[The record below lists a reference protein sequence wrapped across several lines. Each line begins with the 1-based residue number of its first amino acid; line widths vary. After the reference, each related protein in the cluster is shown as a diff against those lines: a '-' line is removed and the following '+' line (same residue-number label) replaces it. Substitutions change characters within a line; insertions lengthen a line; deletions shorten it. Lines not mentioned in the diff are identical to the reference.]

1 MKSLGKRVFSA
12 ALACVLLVSATL
24 FASAANVSDM
34 TDIPSGSW
42 YESAVRYCLNN
53 NYMNGE
59 SETKFNPNGTVSRAQ
74 MVQVL
79 YNLEGQP
86 GYTSGHTP
94 FEDITP
100 GSWYYNAVRWSEEN
114 GIASGTSATTFKPNA
129 PVTREQV
136 ATFFANYAKFKNN
149 YSGAQS
155 DLSKYSDQNKI
166 SAWAKENISWA
177 VNYGLMSGTSNTTL
191 DPQGTCIRAQLA
203 QFIKNY
209 FKDDSGSEI
218 TPTPTPT
225 PEPEDPDTKPVNGLA
240 PEQKS
245 TGGLVSE
252 GKIEKTADDTIITF
266 PVYNYGAGM
275 QAYFDRDSV
284 DLLPVPADGVVNNEL
299 NSTYFY
305 PDWENTFNVPY
316 YTELGIIPSNGYV
329 KDGRIYNAQGF
340 DVTSVDGAATAD
352 EMTVLEHVNEYR
364 LEAGVSKVEWR
375 EELQIIADERAI
387 EIANQA
393 SVYDSFVKPN
403 TKNGQIP
410 SDLDYE
416 LGESN
421 FGHFVWIGG
430 NPVSVS
436 KLRTMNDDLGEGWYA
451 NLRKN
456 FWMASTGDVYHANDY
471 SGLLKHPGD
480 KKYDDYVDALLN
492 GTDIDYSDCDFENV
506 TWGTMNAAD
515 RAASNWYTSTE
526 GHKEAM
532 LNKYMKY
539 AAVGIAKFNGKQ
551 YAVLLLGNGK

>member
-1 MKSLGKRVFSA
+1 MKSLRKRVFSA
-12 ALACVLLVSATL
+12 ALACVLLVSATVSMN
-24 FASAANVSDM
+24 ASAASASTM

-94 FEDITP
+94 FEDITS

-114 GIASGTSATTFKPNA
+114 GIASGTSATTFEPNA

-155 DLSKYSDQNKI
+155 DLSKYSDRNKI

-177 VNYGLMSGTSNTTL
+177 VNYGLMSGTSETTL

-209 FKDDSGSEI
+209 FKDDSEI

-284 DLLPVPADGVVNNEL
+284 DLLPVPADGVVNEGENG
-299 NSTYFY
+299 YHAF
-305 PDWENTFNVPY
+305 PDEPNTVCAY
-316 YTELGIIPSNGYV
+316 YTDLGIIPAGGYV
-329 KDGRIYNAQGF
+329 ENGRIYTAQGF
-340 DVTSVDGAATAD
+340 DVTSVDGVATAA
-352 EMTVLEHVNEYR
+352 EMAVLEDVNEYR
-364 LEAGVSKVEWR
+364 RNAGIPELEWNEA
-375 EELQIIADERAI
+375 LQIYADERAI
-387 EIANQA
+387 ELGNQFDI
-393 SVYDSFVKPN
+393 YDSFVKPGLN
-403 TKNGQIP
+403 NGQIP
-410 SDLDYE
+410 SSLE
-416 LGESN
+416 NKLGETKW
-421 FGHFVWIGG
+421 GHNIWIGG
-430 NPVSVS
+430 NSVS
-436 KLRTMNDDLGEGWYA
+436 TNELEIVDFHTLNTKYWLGVTGWWFENNYTGLFKHNTDD
-451 NLRKN
+451 
-456 FWMASTGDVYHANDY
+456 HAIDY
-471 SGLLKHPGD
+471 DIGSGLI
-480 KKYDDYVDALLN
+480 N
-492 GTDIDYSDCDFENV
+492 ENA
-506 TWGTMNAAD
+506 TFGAPMNADTNAAD
-515 RAASNWYTSTE
+515 RWYTSLK
-526 GHKEAM
+526 GHKEIM
-532 LNKYMKY
+532 MDRSKTC
-539 AAVGIAKFNGKQ
+539 AAVGIARVDG
-551 YAVLLLGNGK
+551 VGSCVILLVS

>member
-12 ALACVLLVSATL
+12 ALACVLLVSATVSL
-24 FASAANVSDM
+24 NASAASASTM

-114 GIASGTSATTFKPNA
+114 GIASGTSATTFEPNA

-177 VNYGLMSGTSNTTL
+177 VNYGLMSGTSETTL

-284 DLLPVPADGVVNNEL
+284 DLLPVPADGVVNEGENG
-299 NSTYFY
+299 YHAF
-305 PDWENTFNVPY
+305 PDEPNTVCAY
-316 YTELGIIPSNGYV
+316 YTDLGIIPAGGYV
-329 KDGRIYNAQGF
+329 ENGRIYTAQGF
-340 DVTSVDGAATAD
+340 DVTSVDGVATAA
-352 EMTVLEHVNEYR
+352 EMAVLEDVNEYR
-364 LEAGVSKVEWR
+364 RNASIPELEWNEA
-375 EELQIIADERAI
+375 LQIYADERAI
-387 EIANQA
+387 ELANQFDI
-393 SVYDSFVKPN
+393 YDSFVKPGI
-403 TKNGQIP
+403 KNGEIP
-410 SDLDYE
+410 SSLE
-416 LGESN
+416 NRLGDTLW
-421 FGHFVWIGG
+421 GHDVWIGG
-430 NPVSVS
+430 NSVS
-436 KLRTMNDDLGEGWYA
+436 INDLTKYNATDFFNNHWLSSTKAQWFM
-451 NLRKN
+451 KN
-456 FWMASTGDVYHANDY
+456 YTGLFKHNTDDHA
-471 SGLLKHPGD
+471 
-480 KKYDDYVDALLN
+480 
-492 GTDIDYSDCDFENV
+492 IDYNIGSGFVNENA
-506 TWGTMNAAD
+506 TFGAPMNADTNAAD
-515 RAASNWYTSTE
+515 RWYTSLK
-526 GHKEAM
+526 GHKEIM
-532 LNKYMKY
+532 MDRSKTC
-539 AAVGIAKFNGKQ
+539 AAVGIARVDGVGSCV
-551 YAVLLLGNGK
+551 VLLVS

>member
-12 ALACVLLVSATL
+12 ALACVLLVSATVSL
-24 FASAANVSDM
+24 NASAASASNM

-74 MVQVL
+74 VVQVL
-79 YNLEGQP
+79 YNLEDQP

-114 GIASGTSATTFKPNA
+114 GIASGTGATTFNPNA
-129 PVTREQV
+129 AVTREQV

-155 DLSKYSDQNKI
+155 DLSKYSDRNKI

-177 VNYGLMSGTSNTTL
+177 VNYGLMSGTSETTL

-284 DLLPVPADGVVNNEL
+284 DLLPVPADGVVNEGENGH
-299 NSTYFY
+299 YAF
-305 PDWENTFNVPY
+305 PDEPNTVCAY
-316 YTELGIIPSNGYV
+316 YTDLGIIPAGGYV
-329 KDGRIYNAQGF
+329 ENGRIYTAQGF
-340 DVTSVDGAATAD
+340 DVTSVDGVATAA
-352 EMTVLEHVNEYR
+352 EMAVLEDVNEYR
-364 LEAGVSKVEWR
+364 RNAGIPELEWNEMM
-375 EELQIIADERAI
+375 QIYADERAI
-387 EIANQA
+387 ELANQFDI
-393 SVYDSFVKPN
+393 YDSFVKPGL
-403 TKNGQIP
+403 KNGQIP
-410 SDLDYE
+410 SSLE
-416 LGESN
+416 NRLGETKW
-421 FGHFVWIGG
+421 GHNIWIGG
-430 NPVSVS
+430 NSISTNELEAVDFHTLNTKYWLGVTGWWFENNYTGLF
-436 KLRTMNDDLGEGWYA
+436 KHNTDD
-451 NLRKN
+451 
-456 FWMASTGDVYHANDY
+456 HAIDY
-471 SGLLKHPGD
+471 NIGSGLI
-480 KKYDDYVDALLN
+480 N
-492 GTDIDYSDCDFENV
+492 ENA
-506 TWGTMNAAD
+506 TFGAPMNADTNAAD
-515 RAASNWYTSTE
+515 RWYTSLK
-526 GHKEAM
+526 GHKEIM
-532 LNKYMKY
+532 MDRSKTC
-539 AAVGIAKFNGKQ
+539 AAVGIARVDGVGSCV
-551 YAVLLLGNGK
+551 VLLVS

>member
-12 ALACVLLVSATL
+12 ALACVLLVSATVSL
-24 FASAANVSDM
+24 NASAASASTM

-94 FEDITP
+94 FVDITP

-114 GIASGTSATTFKPNA
+114 GIASGTSATTFEPNT

-177 VNYGLMSGTSNTTL
+177 VNYGLMSGTSETTL

-209 FKDDSGSEI
+209 FKDDSEI

-284 DLLPVPADGVVNNEL
+284 DLLPVPADGVVNEGENG
-299 NSTYFY
+299 YHAF
-305 PDWENTFNVPY
+305 PDEPNTVCAY
-316 YTELGIIPSNGYV
+316 YTDLGIIPAGGYV
-329 KDGRIYNAQGF
+329 ENGRIYTAQGF
-340 DVTSVDGAATAD
+340 DVTSVDGVATAA
-352 EMTVLEHVNEYR
+352 EMAVLEDVNEYR
-364 LEAGVSKVEWR
+364 RNAGLPELEWNEMM
-375 EELQIIADERAI
+375 QIYADERAI
-387 EIANQA
+387 ELINQFKI
-393 SVYDSFVKPN
+393 SNSFVEPN
-403 TKNGQIP
+403 LKNGQIP
-410 SDLDYE
+410 SDLE
-416 LGESN
+416 NRLGNSEWAHN
-421 FGHFVWIGG
+421 LWIKK
-430 NPVSVS
+430 NPVSANELKTVDFY
-436 KLRTMNDDLGEGWYA
+436 TLGTEYWAGLTGWWYEDNYA
-451 NLRKN
+451 GLCKHTTDGYPLNSYAGEDVTEIVTR
-456 FWMASTGDVYHANDY
+456 ST
-471 SGLLKHPGD
+471 SLS
-480 KKYDDYVDALLN
+480 VD
-492 GTDIDYSDCDFENV
+492 T
-506 TWGTMNAAD
+506 
-515 RAASNWYTSTE
+515 RAANNWYNSQ
-526 GHKEAM
+526 GHKEIM
-532 LNKYMKY
+532 MDPNKTY
-539 AAVGIAKFNGKQ
+539 AAIGIARAEGMGSSVIL
-551 YAVLLLGNGK
+551 VLS

>member
-24 FASAANVSDM
+24 SASAANVSDM

-94 FEDITP
+94 FVDITP
-100 GSWYYNAVRWSEEN
+100 GSWYYNAVRWGEEN

-177 VNYGLMSGTSNTTL
+177 VNYGLMSGTSETTL

-209 FKDDSGSEI
+209 FKDDSEI

-284 DLLPVPADGVVNNEL
+284 DLLPVPADGVVNEGENG
-299 NSTYFY
+299 YHAF
-305 PDWENTFNVPY
+305 PDEPNTVCAY
-316 YTELGIIPSNGYV
+316 YTDLGIIPAGGYV
-329 KDGRIYNAQGF
+329 ENGRIYTAQGF
-340 DVTSVDGAATAD
+340 DVTSVDGVATAA
-352 EMTVLEHVNEYR
+352 EMAVLEDVNEYR
-364 LEAGVSKVEWR
+364 RNAGIPELEWNEMM
-375 EELQIIADERAI
+375 QIYADERAI
-387 EIANQA
+387 ELINQFKI
-393 SVYDSFVKPN
+393 SNSFVEPN
-403 TKNGQIP
+403 LKNGQIP
-410 SDLDYE
+410 SDLE
-416 LGESN
+416 NRLGNSEWAHN
-421 FGHFVWIGG
+421 LWIKK
-430 NPVSVS
+430 NPVSANELKTVDFY
-436 KLRTMNDDLGEGWYA
+436 TLGTEYWAGLTGWWYENNYA
-451 NLRKN
+451 GLFKHTTDGYPLNSYAGEDVTEIVTR
-456 FWMASTGDVYHANDY
+456 ST
-471 SGLLKHPGD
+471 SLS
-480 KKYDDYVDALLN
+480 VD
-492 GTDIDYSDCDFENV
+492 T
-506 TWGTMNAAD
+506 
-515 RAASNWYTSTE
+515 RAANNWYNSQ
-526 GHKEAM
+526 GHKEIM
-532 LNKYMKY
+532 MDPNKTY
-539 AAVGIAKFNGKQ
+539 AAIGIARAEGMGSSVIL
-551 YAVLLLGNGK
+551 VLS

>member
-12 ALACVLLVSATL
+12 ALACVLLVSATVSL
-24 FASAANVSDM
+24 NASAASASNM

-100 GSWYYNAVRWSEEN
+100 SSWYYNAVRWSEEN
-114 GIASGTSATTFKPNA
+114 GIASGTSATTFEPNA

-177 VNYGLMSGTSNTTL
+177 VNYGLMSGTSETTL

-284 DLLPVPADGVVNNEL
+284 DLLPVPADGVVNEGENG
-299 NSTYFY
+299 YHAF
-305 PDWENTFNVPY
+305 PDEPNTVCAY
-316 YTELGIIPSNGYV
+316 YTNLGIIPAGGYV
-329 KDGRIYNAQGF
+329 ENGRIYTAQGF
-340 DVTSVDGAATAD
+340 DVTSVDGVATAA
-352 EMTVLEHVNEYR
+352 EMAVLEDVNEYR
-364 LEAGVSKVEWR
+364 RNAGIPELEWNEA
-375 EELQIIADERAI
+375 LQIYADERAI
-387 EIANQA
+387 ELANQFDI
-393 SVYDSFVKPN
+393 YDSFVKPGI
-403 TKNGQIP
+403 KNGEIP
-410 SDLDYE
+410 SSLE
-416 LGESN
+416 NRLGETKW
-421 FGHFVWIGG
+421 GHNIWIGG
-430 NPVSVS
+430 NSISTNELEAVDFHTLNTKYWLGVTGWWFENNYTGLF
-436 KLRTMNDDLGEGWYA
+436 KHNTDD
-451 NLRKN
+451 
-456 FWMASTGDVYHANDY
+456 HAIDY
-471 SGLLKHPGD
+471 NIGSGLI
-480 KKYDDYVDALLN
+480 N
-492 GTDIDYSDCDFENV
+492 ENA
-506 TWGTMNAAD
+506 TFGAPMNADTNAAD
-515 RAASNWYTSTE
+515 RWYTSLK
-526 GHKEAM
+526 GHKEIM
-532 LNKYMKY
+532 MDRNKTC
-539 AAVGIAKFNGKQ
+539 AAVGIARVDGVGSCV
-551 YAVLLLGNGK
+551 VLLVS

>member
-12 ALACVLLVSATL
+12 ALACVLLVSATVSL
-24 FASAANVSDM
+24 NAFAASASNM

-53 NYMNGE
+53 NYMSGE

-177 VNYGLMSGTSNTTL
+177 VNYGLMSGTSETTL

-209 FKDDSGSEI
+209 FKDDSEI

-284 DLLPVPADGVVNNEL
+284 DLLPVPADGVVNEGENGH
-299 NSTYFY
+299 YAF
-305 PDWENTFNVPY
+305 PDEPNNVCPY
-316 YTELGIIPSNGYV
+316 YTDLGIIPAGGYV
-329 KDGRIYNAQGF
+329 ENGRIYTAQGF
-340 DVTSVDGAATAD
+340 DVTSVDGVATAA
-352 EMTVLEHVNEYR
+352 EMAVLEDVNEYR
-364 LEAGVSKVEWR
+364 RNAGIPELEWNEA
-375 EELQIIADERAI
+375 LQIYADERAI
-387 EIANQA
+387 ELANQFDI
-393 SVYDSFVKPN
+393 YDSFVKPGL
-403 TKNGQIP
+403 KNGQIP
-410 SDLDYE
+410 SALE
-416 LGESN
+416 NKLGSGMW
-421 FGHFVWIGG
+421 GHDIWNGG
-430 NPVSVS
+430 NPVSANEM
-436 KLRTMNDDLGEGWYA
+436 LNYDDVAFFKDYWLGMTTNWFEDNYA
-451 NLRKN
+451 GLFKHTTDEHPLNYY
-456 FWMASTGDVYHANDY
+456 TG
-471 SGLLKHPGD
+471 SGLI
-480 KKYDDYVDALLN
+480 N
-492 GTDIDYSDCDFENV
+492 ENA
-506 TWGTMNAAD
+506 TFGAPMNADTNAAD
-515 RAASNWYTSTE
+515 RWYTSLK
-526 GHKEAM
+526 GHKEIM
-532 LNKYMKY
+532 MDRNKTC
-539 AAVGIAKFNGKQ
+539 AAVGIARVDGVGSCV
-551 YAVLLLGNGK
+551 VLLVS

>member
-12 ALACVLLVSATL
+12 ALACVLLVSATVSL
-24 FASAANVSDM
+24 NASAANVSDM

-42 YESAVRYCLNN
+42 YESAVQYCLNN

-74 MVQVL
+74 VVQVL

-177 VNYGLMSGTSNTTL
+177 VNYGLMSGTSETTL

-284 DLLPVPADGVVNNEL
+284 DLLPVPADGVVNEGENG
-299 NSTYFY
+299 YHAF
-305 PDWENTFNVPY
+305 PDEPNTVCAY
-316 YTELGIIPSNGYV
+316 YTDLGIIPAGGYV
-329 KDGRIYNAQGF
+329 ENGRIYTAQGF
-340 DVTSVDGAATAD
+340 DVTSVDGVATAA
-352 EMTVLEHVNEYR
+352 EMAVLEDVNEYR
-364 LEAGVSKVEWR
+364 RNAGIPELEWNEA
-375 EELQIIADERAI
+375 LQIYADERAI
-387 EIANQA
+387 ELANQFDI
-393 SVYDSFVKPN
+393 YDSFVKPGL
-403 TKNGQIP
+403 KNGQIP
-410 SDLDYE
+410 SSLE
-416 LGESN
+416 NRLGDTLW
-421 FGHFVWIGG
+421 GHDVWIGG
-430 NPVSVS
+430 NSIS
-436 KLRTMNDDLGEGWYA
+436 INDLTKYNATDFFNNHWLSSTKAQWFM
-451 NLRKN
+451 KN
-456 FWMASTGDVYHANDY
+456 YTGLFKHNTDDHA
-471 SGLLKHPGD
+471 
-480 KKYDDYVDALLN
+480 
-492 GTDIDYSDCDFENV
+492 IDYNIGSGFVNENA
-506 TWGTMNAAD
+506 TFGAPMNADTNAAD
-515 RAASNWYTSTE
+515 RWYTSLK
-526 GHKEAM
+526 GHKEIM
-532 LNKYMKY
+532 MDRSKTC
-539 AAVGIAKFNGKQ
+539 AAVGIARVDGVGSCV
-551 YAVLLLGNGK
+551 VLLVS

>member
-12 ALACVLLVSATL
+12 ALACVLLVSATVSL
-24 FASAANVSDM
+24 NASAASASNM

-94 FEDITP
+94 FVDITP

-177 VNYGLMSGTSNTTL
+177 VNYGLMSGTSETTL

-284 DLLPVPADGVVNNEL
+284 DLLPVPADGVVNEGENG
-299 NSTYFY
+299 YHAF
-305 PDWENTFNVPY
+305 PDEPNTVCAY
-316 YTELGIIPSNGYV
+316 YTDLGIIPAGGYV
-329 KDGRIYNAQGF
+329 ENGRIYTAQGF
-340 DVTSVDGAATAD
+340 DVTSVDGVATAA
-352 EMTVLEHVNEYR
+352 EMAVLEDVNEYR
-364 LEAGVSKVEWR
+364 RNAGIPELEWNEA
-375 EELQIIADERAI
+375 LQIYADERAI
-387 EIANQA
+387 ELANQFDI
-393 SVYDSFVKPN
+393 YDSFVKPGL
-403 TKNGQIP
+403 KNGQIP
-410 SDLDYE
+410 SSLE
-416 LGESN
+416 NRLGDTLW
-421 FGHFVWIGG
+421 GHDVWIGG
-430 NPVSVS
+430 NSVS
-436 KLRTMNDDLGEGWYA
+436 INDLTKYNATDFFNNHWLSSTKAQWFM
-451 NLRKN
+451 KN
-456 FWMASTGDVYHANDY
+456 YTGLFKHNTDDHA
-471 SGLLKHPGD
+471 
-480 KKYDDYVDALLN
+480 
-492 GTDIDYSDCDFENV
+492 IDYNIGSGFVNENA
-506 TWGTMNAAD
+506 TFGAPMNADTNAAD
-515 RAASNWYTSTE
+515 RWYTSLK
-526 GHKEAM
+526 GHKEIM
-532 LNKYMKY
+532 MDRSKTC
-539 AAVGIAKFNGKQ
+539 AAVGIARVDGVGSCV
-551 YAVLLLGNGK
+551 VLLVS

>member
-12 ALACVLLVSATL
+12 ALACVLLVSATVSL
-24 FASAANVSDM
+24 NASAASASTM

-42 YESAVRYCLNN
+42 YESAVQYCLNN

-86 GYTSGHTP
+86 GYTSSHTP
-94 FEDITP
+94 FEDIAP
-100 GSWYYNAVRWSEEN
+100 GSWYYNAVRWNEEN
-114 GIASGTSATTFKPNA
+114 GIASGTSATTFEPNA

-149 YSGAQS
+149 YSGTQS

-177 VNYGLMSGTSNTTL
+177 VNYGLMSGTSETTL

-284 DLLPVPADGVVNNEL
+284 DLLPVPADGVVNEGENG
-299 NSTYFY
+299 YHAF
-305 PDWENTFNVPY
+305 PDEPNTVCAY
-316 YTELGIIPSNGYV
+316 YTDLGIIPAGGYV
-329 KDGRIYNAQGF
+329 ENGRIYTAQGF
-340 DVTSVDGAATAD
+340 DVTSVDGVATAA
-352 EMTVLEHVNEYR
+352 EMAVLEDVNEYR
-364 LEAGVSKVEWR
+364 SNAGIPELEWNEA
-375 EELQIIADERAI
+375 LQIYADERAI
-387 EIANQA
+387 ELGNQFDI
-393 SVYDSFVKPN
+393 YDSFVKPGLN
-403 TKNGQIP
+403 NGQIP
-410 SDLDYE
+410 SSLE
-416 LGESN
+416 NKLGETKW
-421 FGHFVWIGG
+421 GHNIWIGG
-430 NPVSVS
+430 NSVS
-436 KLRTMNDDLGEGWYA
+436 TNELETVDFHTLNTKYWLGVTGWWFENNY
-451 NLRKN
+451 
-456 FWMASTGDVYHANDY
+456 TGLFKHQTDEHA
-471 SGLLKHPGD
+471 
-480 KKYDDYVDALLN
+480 
-492 GTDIDYSDCDFENV
+492 IDYNVGNGLINENA
-506 TWGTMNAAD
+506 TFGASMNADTNAAD
-515 RAASNWYTSTE
+515 RWYTSLK
-526 GHKEAM
+526 GHKEIM
-532 LNKYMKY
+532 MDRSKTC
-539 AAVGIAKFNGKQ
+539 AAVGIARVDGVGSCV
-551 YAVLLLGNGK
+551 VLLVS

>member
-24 FASAANVSDM
+24 SASAANVSDM

-42 YESAVRYCLNN
+42 YESAVQYCLNN
-53 NYMNGE
+53 NYMSGE

-177 VNYGLMSGTSNTTL
+177 VNYGLMSGTSETTL

-284 DLLPVPADGVVNNEL
+284 DLLPVPADGVVNEGENG
-299 NSTYFY
+299 YHAF
-305 PDWENTFNVPY
+305 PDEPNTVCAY
-316 YTELGIIPSNGYV
+316 YTDLGIIPVGGYV
-329 KDGRIYNAQGF
+329 ENGRIYTAQGF
-340 DVTSVDGAATAD
+340 DVTSVDGVATAA
-352 EMTVLEHVNEYR
+352 EMAVLEDVNEYR
-364 LEAGVSKVEWR
+364 RNAGIPELEWNEA
-375 EELQIIADERAI
+375 LQIYADERAI
-387 EIANQA
+387 ELANQFDI
-393 SVYDSFVKPN
+393 YDSFVKPGI
-403 TKNGQIP
+403 KNGEIP
-410 SDLDYE
+410 SSLE
-416 LGESN
+416 NRLGETKW
-421 FGHFVWIGG
+421 GHNIWIGG
-430 NPVSVS
+430 NSISTNELEAVDFHTLNTKYWLGVTGWWFENNYTGLF
-436 KLRTMNDDLGEGWYA
+436 KHNTDD
-451 NLRKN
+451 
-456 FWMASTGDVYHANDY
+456 HAIDY
-471 SGLLKHPGD
+471 NIGSGLI
-480 KKYDDYVDALLN
+480 N
-492 GTDIDYSDCDFENV
+492 ENA
-506 TWGTMNAAD
+506 TFGAPMNADTNAAD
-515 RAASNWYTSTE
+515 RWYTSLK
-526 GHKEAM
+526 GHKEIM
-532 LNKYMKY
+532 MDRSKTC
-539 AAVGIAKFNGKQ
+539 AAVGIARVDGVGSCV
-551 YAVLLLGNGK
+551 VLLVS

>member
-12 ALACVLLVSATL
+12 ALACVLLVSATVSL
-24 FASAANVSDM
+24 NAFAASASNM

-53 NYMNGE
+53 NYMSGE

-177 VNYGLMSGTSNTTL
+177 VNYGLMSGTSETTL

-209 FKDDSGSEI
+209 FKDDSEI

-284 DLLPVPADGVVNNEL
+284 DLLPVPADGVVNEGENG
-299 NSTYFY
+299 YHAF
-305 PDWENTFNVPY
+305 PDEPNTVCAY
-316 YTELGIIPSNGYV
+316 YTDLGIIPAGGYV
-329 KDGRIYNAQGF
+329 ENGRIYTAQGF
-340 DVTSVDGAATAD
+340 DVTSVDGVATAA
-352 EMTVLEHVNEYR
+352 EMAVLEDVNEYR
-364 LEAGVSKVEWR
+364 RNAGIPELEWNEA
-375 EELQIIADERAI
+375 LQIYADERAI
-387 EIANQA
+387 ELANQFDI
-393 SVYDSFVKPN
+393 YDSFVKPGI
-403 TKNGQIP
+403 KNGEIP
-410 SDLDYE
+410 SSLE
-416 LGESN
+416 NRLGETKW
-421 FGHFVWIGG
+421 GHNIWIGG
-430 NPVSVS
+430 NSISTNELEAVDFHTLNTKYWLGVTGWWFENNYTGLF
-436 KLRTMNDDLGEGWYA
+436 KHNTDD
-451 NLRKN
+451 
-456 FWMASTGDVYHANDY
+456 HAIDY
-471 SGLLKHPGD
+471 NIGSGLI
-480 KKYDDYVDALLN
+480 N
-492 GTDIDYSDCDFENV
+492 ENA
-506 TWGTMNAAD
+506 TFGAPMNADTNAAD
-515 RAASNWYTSTE
+515 RWYTSLK
-526 GHKEAM
+526 GHKEIM
-532 LNKYMKY
+532 MDRNKTC
-539 AAVGIAKFNGKQ
+539 AAVGIARVDGVGSCV
-551 YAVLLLGNGK
+551 VLLVS

>member
-12 ALACVLLVSATL
+12 ALACVLLVSATVSL
-24 FASAANVSDM
+24 NASAANVSDM

-94 FEDITP
+94 FVDITP

-177 VNYGLMSGTSNTTL
+177 VNYGLMSGTSETTL

-284 DLLPVPADGVVNNEL
+284 DLLPVPADGVVNEGENG
-299 NSTYFY
+299 YHAF
-305 PDWENTFNVPY
+305 PDEPNTVCAY
-316 YTELGIIPSNGYV
+316 YTDLGIIPAGGYV
-329 KDGRIYNAQGF
+329 ENGRIYTAQGF
-340 DVTSVDGAATAD
+340 DVTSVDGVATAA
-352 EMTVLEHVNEYR
+352 EMAVLEDVNEYR
-364 LEAGVSKVEWR
+364 RNAGIPELEWNEA
-375 EELQIIADERAI
+375 LQIYADERAI
-387 EIANQA
+387 ELGNQFDIN
-393 SVYDSFVKPN
+393 DSFVEPN
-403 TKNGQIP
+403 LKNGQIP
-410 SDLDYE
+410 SILE
-416 LGESN
+416 NKLGSGKWAHN
-421 FGHFVWIGG
+421 LWVGG
-430 NPVSVS
+430 NPVSVNEL
-436 KLRTMNDDLGEGWYA
+436 KNVDFYTFNTKYWLGMNNRWF
-451 NLRKN
+451 KN
-456 FWMASTGDVYHANDY
+456 NYM
-471 SGLLKHPGD
+471 GLLKHSAD
-480 KKYDDYVDALLN
+480 KYPLDY
-492 GTDIDYSDCDFENV
+492 NV
-506 TWGTMNAAD
+506 GSGLVNENAAWSSTANID
-515 RAASNWYTSTE
+515 ARAANNWYNSPS
-526 GHKEAM
+526 GHKEIM
-532 LNKYMKY
+532 MDRSKTC
-539 AAVGIAKFNGKQ
+539 AAVGIARVDGVGSCV
-551 YAVLLLGNGK
+551 VLLVS

>member
-12 ALACVLLVSATL
+12 ALACVLLVSATVSL
-24 FASAANVSDM
+24 NASAASASNM

-74 MVQVL
+74 TVQVL

-177 VNYGLMSGTSNTTL
+177 VNYGLMSGTSETTL

-209 FKDDSGSEI
+209 FKDDSEI

-284 DLLPVPADGVVNNEL
+284 DLLPVPADGVVNEGENGH
-299 NSTYFY
+299 YAF
-305 PDWENTFNVPY
+305 PDEPNTVCAY
-316 YTELGIIPSNGYV
+316 YTDLGIIPAGGYV
-329 KDGRIYNAQGF
+329 ENGRIYTAQGF
-340 DVTSVDGAATAD
+340 DVTSVDGVATAA
-352 EMTVLEHVNEYR
+352 EMAVLEDVNEYR
-364 LEAGVSKVEWR
+364 RNAGIPELEWNEMM
-375 EELQIIADERAI
+375 QIYADERAI
-387 EIANQA
+387 ELINQFKI
-393 SVYDSFVKPN
+393 SNSFVEPN
-403 TKNGQIP
+403 LKNGQIP
-410 SDLDYE
+410 SDLE
-416 LGESN
+416 NRLGNSEWAHN
-421 FGHFVWIGG
+421 LWIKK
-430 NPVSVS
+430 NPVSANELKTVDFY
-436 KLRTMNDDLGEGWYA
+436 TLGTEYWAGLTGWWYENNYA
-451 NLRKN
+451 GLFKHTTDGYPLNSYAGEDVTEIVTR
-456 FWMASTGDVYHANDY
+456 ST
-471 SGLLKHPGD
+471 SLS
-480 KKYDDYVDALLN
+480 VD
-492 GTDIDYSDCDFENV
+492 T
-506 TWGTMNAAD
+506 
-515 RAASNWYTSTE
+515 RAANNWYNSQ
-526 GHKEAM
+526 GHKEIM
-532 LNKYMKY
+532 MDPNKTY
-539 AAVGIAKFNGKQ
+539 AAIGIARAEGMGS
-551 YAVLLLGNGK
+551 AVILVLS

>member
-12 ALACVLLVSATL
+12 ALACVLLVSATVSL
-24 FASAANVSDM
+24 NASAANVSDM

-42 YESAVRYCLNN
+42 YESAVQYCLNN

-114 GIASGTSATTFKPNA
+114 GIASGTSATTFNPNA

-155 DLSKYSDQNKI
+155 DLSKYSDRNKI

-177 VNYGLMSGTSNTTL
+177 VNYGLMSGTSETTL

-284 DLLPVPADGVVNNEL
+284 DLLPVPADGVVNEGENG
-299 NSTYFY
+299 YHAF
-305 PDWENTFNVPY
+305 PDEPNNVCPY
-316 YTELGIIPSNGYV
+316 YTDLGIIPAGGYV
-329 KDGRIYNAQGF
+329 ENGRIYTAQGF
-340 DVTSVDGAATAD
+340 DVTSVDGVATAA
-352 EMTVLEHVNEYR
+352 EMAVLEDVNEYR
-364 LEAGVSKVEWR
+364 RNAGIPELEWNEMM
-375 EELQIIADERAI
+375 QIYADERAI
-387 EIANQA
+387 ELANQFGI
-393 SVYDSFVKPN
+393 YNSFVKPGL
-403 TKNGQIP
+403 KNGQIP
-410 SDLDYE
+410 SALE
-416 LGESN
+416 NKLGSGMW
-421 FGHFVWIGG
+421 GHDIWNGG
-430 NPVSVS
+430 NPVSANEM
-436 KLRTMNDDLGEGWYA
+436 LNYDDVAFFKDYWLGMTTNWFEDNYA
-451 NLRKN
+451 GLFKHTTDEHPLNYY
-456 FWMASTGDVYHANDY
+456 TG
-471 SGLLKHPGD
+471 SGL
-480 KKYDDYVDALLN
+480 VN
-492 GTDIDYSDCDFENV
+492 ENA
-506 TWGTMNAAD
+506 TFGAPMNADTNAAD
-515 RAASNWYTSTE
+515 RWYTSLK
-526 GHKEAM
+526 GHKETM
-532 LNKYMKY
+532 MDRSKTC
-539 AAVGIAKFNGKQ
+539 AAVGIARVDGVGSCV
-551 YAVLLLGNGK
+551 VLLVS

>member
-12 ALACVLLVSATL
+12 ALACVLLVSATVSL
-24 FASAANVSDM
+24 NASAASASNM

-74 MVQVL
+74 VVQVL

-114 GIASGTSATTFKPNA
+114 GIASGTSATTFEPNA

-177 VNYGLMSGTSNTTL
+177 VNYGLMSGTSETTL

-284 DLLPVPADGVVNNEL
+284 DLLPVPADGVVNEGENG
-299 NSTYFY
+299 YHAF
-305 PDWENTFNVPY
+305 PDEPNTVCAY
-316 YTELGIIPSNGYV
+316 YTDLGIIPAGGYV
-329 KDGRIYNAQGF
+329 ENGRIYTAQGF
-340 DVTSVDGAATAD
+340 DVTSVDGVATEA
-352 EMTVLEHVNEYR
+352 EMAVLEDVNEYR
-364 LEAGVSKVEWR
+364 RNAGIPELEWNEAI
-375 EELQIIADERAI
+375 QIYADERAI
-387 EIANQA
+387 ELANQFDI
-393 SVYDSFVKPN
+393 YDSFVKPGL
-403 TKNGQIP
+403 KNGQIP
-410 SDLDYE
+410 SSLE
-416 LGESN
+416 NRLGETKW
-421 FGHFVWIGG
+421 GHNIWIGG
-430 NPVSVS
+430 NSVS
-436 KLRTMNDDLGEGWYA
+436 TNELETVDFHTLNTKYWLGVTGWWFENNY
-451 NLRKN
+451 
-456 FWMASTGDVYHANDY
+456 TGLFKHQTDEHA
-471 SGLLKHPGD
+471 
-480 KKYDDYVDALLN
+480 
-492 GTDIDYSDCDFENV
+492 IDYNVGNGLINENA
-506 TWGTMNAAD
+506 TFGAPMNADTNAAD
-515 RAASNWYTSTE
+515 RWYTSLK
-526 GHKEAM
+526 GHKEIM
-532 LNKYMKY
+532 MDRSKTC
-539 AAVGIAKFNGKQ
+539 AAVGIARVDGVGSCV
-551 YAVLLLGNGK
+551 VLLVS

>member
-24 FASAANVSDM
+24 SASAANVPDM

-86 GYTSGHTP
+86 GYTSSHTP

-114 GIASGTSATTFKPNA
+114 GIASGTGATTFDPNA

-155 DLSKYSDQNKI
+155 DLSKYSDRNKI
-166 SAWAKENISWA
+166 SAWAKENIAWA
-177 VNYGLMSGTSNTTL
+177 VNYGLMSGTSETTL

-209 FKDDSGSEI
+209 FKDDSEI

-284 DLLPVPADGVVNNEL
+284 DLLPVPADGVVNEGENG
-299 NSTYFY
+299 YHAF
-305 PDWENTFNVPY
+305 PDEPNTVCAY
-316 YTELGIIPSNGYV
+316 YTDLGIIPAGGYV
-329 KDGRIYNAQGF
+329 ENGRIYTAQGF
-340 DVTSVDGAATAD
+340 DVTSVDGVATAA
-352 EMTVLEHVNEYR
+352 EMAVLEDVNEYR
-364 LEAGVSKVEWR
+364 RNAGIPELEWNEA
-375 EELQIIADERAI
+375 LQIYADERAI
-387 EIANQA
+387 ELANQFDI
-393 SVYDSFVKPN
+393 YDSFVKPGI
-403 TKNGQIP
+403 KNGEIP
-410 SDLDYE
+410 SSLE
-416 LGESN
+416 NRLGDTLW
-421 FGHFVWIGG
+421 GHDVWIGG
-430 NPVSVS
+430 NPVSVNELTKYNATDFFNNHWLS
-436 KLRTMNDDLGEGWYA
+436 STKAQWFMKNYTGLFKHNTDD
-451 NLRKN
+451 
-456 FWMASTGDVYHANDY
+456 HA
-471 SGLLKHPGD
+471 
-480 KKYDDYVDALLN
+480 
-492 GTDIDYSDCDFENV
+492 IDYNIGSGFVNENA
-506 TWGTMNAAD
+506 TFGAPMNADTNAAD
-515 RAASNWYTSTE
+515 RWYTSLK
-526 GHKEAM
+526 GHKEIM
-532 LNKYMKY
+532 MDRSKTC
-539 AAVGIAKFNGKQ
+539 AAVGIARVDGVGSCV
-551 YAVLLLGNGK
+551 VLLVS

>member
-1 MKSLGKRVFSA
+1 MKSLRKRVFSA
-12 ALACVLLVSATL
+12 ALACVLLVSATVSL
-24 FASAANVSDM
+24 NASAASASTM

-42 YESAVRYCLNN
+42 YESAVQYCLNN

-177 VNYGLMSGTSNTTL
+177 VNYGLMSGTSETTL

-284 DLLPVPADGVVNNEL
+284 DLLPVPADGVVNEGENG
-299 NSTYFY
+299 YHAF
-305 PDWENTFNVPY
+305 PDEPNTVCAY
-316 YTELGIIPSNGYV
+316 YTDLGIIPAGGYV
-329 KDGRIYNAQGF
+329 ENGRIYTAQGF
-340 DVTSVDGAATAD
+340 DVTSVDGVATAA
-352 EMTVLEHVNEYR
+352 EMAVLEDVNEYR
-364 LEAGVSKVEWR
+364 RNAGIPELEWNEA
-375 EELQIIADERAI
+375 LQIYADERAI
-387 EIANQA
+387 ELANQFDI
-393 SVYDSFVKPN
+393 YDSFVKPGL
-403 TKNGQIP
+403 KNGQIP
-410 SDLDYE
+410 SSLE
-416 LGESN
+416 NRLGDTLW
-421 FGHFVWIGG
+421 GHDVWIGG
-430 NPVSVS
+430 NSVS
-436 KLRTMNDDLGEGWYA
+436 INDLTKYNATDFFNNHWLSSTKAQWFM
-451 NLRKN
+451 KN
-456 FWMASTGDVYHANDY
+456 YTGLFKHNTDDHAIDY
-471 SGLLKHPGD
+471 NIGSGL
-480 KKYDDYVDALLN
+480 VN
-492 GTDIDYSDCDFENV
+492 ENA
-506 TWGTMNAAD
+506 TFGAPMNADTNAAD
-515 RAASNWYTSTE
+515 RWYTSLK
-526 GHKEAM
+526 GHKEIM
-532 LNKYMKY
+532 MDRSKTC
-539 AAVGIAKFNGKQ
+539 AAVGIARVDGVGSCV
-551 YAVLLLGNGK
+551 VLLVS

>member
-24 FASAANVSDM
+24 SASAANVSDM

-166 SAWAKENISWA
+166 SAWAKGNIAWA
-177 VNYGLMSGTSNTTL
+177 VNTGLMSGTSNTTL

-284 DLLPVPADGVVNNEL
+284 DLLPVPADGVVNEGENGH
-299 NSTYFY
+299 YAF
-305 PDWENTFNVPY
+305 PDEPNTVCAY
-316 YTELGIIPSNGYV
+316 YTDLGIIPAGGYV
-329 KDGRIYNAQGF
+329 ENGRIYTAQGF
-340 DVTSVDGAATAD
+340 DVTSVDGVATAA
-352 EMTVLEHVNEYR
+352 EMAVLEDVNEYR
-364 LEAGVSKVEWR
+364 RNAGIPELEWNEAI
-375 EELQIIADERAI
+375 QIYADERAI
-387 EIANQA
+387 ELANQFDI
-393 SVYDSFVKPN
+393 YDSFVKPGI
-403 TKNGQIP
+403 KNGEIP
-410 SDLDYE
+410 SSLE
-416 LGESN
+416 HTLGDAKW
-421 FGHFVWIGG
+421 GHNVWIGG
-430 NPVSVS
+430 NPVSAKELENVDFQTLNT
-436 KLRTMNDDLGEGWYA
+436 KYWLGMNTNWFAKNYTGLFKHNTDD
-451 NLRKN
+451 
-456 FWMASTGDVYHANDY
+456 HAIDY
-471 SGLLKHPGD
+471 NIGSGLI
-480 KKYDDYVDALLN
+480 N
-492 GTDIDYSDCDFENV
+492 ENA
-506 TWGTMNAAD
+506 TFGAPMNADTNAAD
-515 RAASNWYTSTE
+515 RWYTSLK
-526 GHKEAM
+526 GHKEIM
-532 LNKYMKY
+532 MDRSKTC
-539 AAVGIAKFNGKQ
+539 AAVGIARVDGVGSCV
-551 YAVLLLGNGK
+551 VLLVS

>member
-12 ALACVLLVSATL
+12 ALACVLLVSATVSL
-24 FASAANVSDM
+24 NASAASASNM

-42 YESAVRYCLNN
+42 YESAVQYCLNN

-59 SETKFNPNGTVSRAQ
+59 SETKFSPNGTVSRAQ

-114 GIASGTSATTFKPNA
+114 GIASGTSATTFNPNA

-155 DLSKYSDQNKI
+155 DLSKYSDRNKI

-177 VNYGLMSGTSNTTL
+177 VNYGLMSGTSETTL

-284 DLLPVPADGVVNNEL
+284 DLLPVPADGVVNEGENG
-299 NSTYFY
+299 YHAF
-305 PDWENTFNVPY
+305 PDEPNTVCAY
-316 YTELGIIPSNGYV
+316 YTDLGIIPAGGYV
-329 KDGRIYNAQGF
+329 ENGRIYTAQGF
-340 DVTSVDGAATAD
+340 DVTSVDGVATAA
-352 EMTVLEHVNEYR
+352 EMAVLEDVNEYR
-364 LEAGVSKVEWR
+364 RNAGIPELEWNEMM
-375 EELQIIADERAI
+375 QIYADERAI
-387 EIANQA
+387 ELINQFKI
-393 SVYDSFVKPN
+393 YTSFVTPGFE
-403 TKNGQIP
+403 NGQIP
-410 SDLDYE
+410 ANLENE
-416 LGESN
+416 LGR
-421 FGHFVWIGG
+421 GMWAHKLWIGG
-430 NPVSVS
+430 NSVS
-436 KLRTMNDDLGEGWYA
+436 A
-451 NLRKN
+451 NE
-456 FWMASTGDVYHANDY
+456 
-471 SGLLKHPGD
+471 LK
-480 KKYDDYVDALLN
+480 
-492 GTDIDYSDCDFENV
+492 
-506 TWGTMNAAD
+506 AAD
-515 RAASNWYTSTE
+515 IYTFGTKYWASMTGHWYEDNYAGLFKHTTDEQPLSNCYADKLVTEVVTQSTSLNVDTRAANNWYNSPN
-526 GHKEAM
+526 GHKEIM
-532 LNKYMKY
+532 MDPNKTY
-539 AAVGIAKFNGKQ
+539 AAIGIARAEGMGSS
-551 YAVLLLGNGK
+551 VILMLS

>member
-24 FASAANVSDM
+24 SASAASASNM

-100 GSWYYNAVRWSEEN
+100 GSWYYNAVRWGEEN
-114 GIASGTSATTFKPNA
+114 GIASGTSATTFEPNA

-284 DLLPVPADGVVNNEL
+284 DLLPVPADGVVNEGENG
-299 NSTYFY
+299 YHAF
-305 PDWENTFNVPY
+305 PDEPNTVCAY
-316 YTELGIIPSNGYV
+316 YTDLGIIPAGGYV
-329 KDGRIYNAQGF
+329 ENGRIYTAQGF
-340 DVTSVDGAATAD
+340 DVTSVDGVATAA
-352 EMTVLEHVNEYR
+352 EMAVLEDVNEYR
-364 LEAGVSKVEWR
+364 RNAGIPELEWNEA
-375 EELQIIADERAI
+375 LQIYADERAI
-387 EIANQA
+387 ELGNQFDI
-393 SVYDSFVKPN
+393 YDSFVKPGLN
-403 TKNGQIP
+403 NGQIP
-410 SDLDYE
+410 SSLE
-416 LGESN
+416 NKLGETKW
-421 FGHFVWIGG
+421 GHNIWIGG
-430 NPVSVS
+430 NSVS
-436 KLRTMNDDLGEGWYA
+436 TNELETVDFHTLNTKYWLGVTGWWFENNY
-451 NLRKN
+451 
-456 FWMASTGDVYHANDY
+456 TGLFKHQTDEHA
-471 SGLLKHPGD
+471 
-480 KKYDDYVDALLN
+480 
-492 GTDIDYSDCDFENV
+492 IDYNVGNGLINENA
-506 TWGTMNAAD
+506 TFGAPMNADTNAAD
-515 RAASNWYTSTE
+515 RWYTSLK
-526 GHKEAM
+526 GHKEIM
-532 LNKYMKY
+532 MDRSKTC
-539 AAVGIAKFNGKQ
+539 AAVGIARVDGVGSCV
-551 YAVLLLGNGK
+551 VLLVS

>member
-12 ALACVLLVSATL
+12 ALACVLLVSATVSL
-24 FASAANVSDM
+24 NASAASASNM

-94 FEDITP
+94 FVDITP
-100 GSWYYNAVRWSEEN
+100 GSWYYNAVRWGEEN
-114 GIASGTSATTFKPNA
+114 GIASGTSATTFKPNT

-177 VNYGLMSGTSNTTL
+177 VNYGLMSGTSETTL

-284 DLLPVPADGVVNNEL
+284 DLLPVPADGVVNEGENG
-299 NSTYFY
+299 YHAF
-305 PDWENTFNVPY
+305 PDEPNTVCAY
-316 YTELGIIPSNGYV
+316 YTNLGIIPAGGYV
-329 KDGRIYNAQGF
+329 ENGRIYTAQGF
-340 DVTSVDGAATAD
+340 DVTSVDGVATAA
-352 EMTVLEHVNEYR
+352 EMAVLEDVNEYR
-364 LEAGVSKVEWR
+364 RNAGIPELEWNEA
-375 EELQIIADERAI
+375 LQIYADERAI
-387 EIANQA
+387 ELGNQFDIN
-393 SVYDSFVKPN
+393 DSFVEPN
-403 TKNGQIP
+403 LKNGQIP
-410 SDLDYE
+410 SILE
-416 LGESN
+416 NKLGSGKWAHN
-421 FGHFVWIGG
+421 LWVGG
-430 NPVSVS
+430 NPVSVNEL
-436 KLRTMNDDLGEGWYA
+436 KNIDFYTFNTKYWLGMNNRWF
-451 NLRKN
+451 KN
-456 FWMASTGDVYHANDY
+456 NYM
-471 SGLLKHPGD
+471 GLLKHSAD
-480 KKYDDYVDALLN
+480 KYPLDY
-492 GTDIDYSDCDFENV
+492 NV
-506 TWGTMNAAD
+506 GSGLVNENAAWSSTANID
-515 RAASNWYTSTE
+515 ARAANNWYNSPS
-526 GHKEAM
+526 GHKEIM
-532 LNKYMKY
+532 MDRSKTC
-539 AAVGIAKFNGKQ
+539 AAVGIARVDGVGSCV
-551 YAVLLLGNGK
+551 VLLVS

>member
-12 ALACVLLVSATL
+12 ALACVLLVSATVSL
-24 FASAANVSDM
+24 NASAASASNM

-114 GIASGTSATTFKPNA
+114 GIASGTSATTFKPNT

-177 VNYGLMSGTSNTTL
+177 VNYGLMSGTSETTL

-284 DLLPVPADGVVNNEL
+284 DLLPVPADGVVNEGENG
-299 NSTYFY
+299 YHAF
-305 PDWENTFNVPY
+305 PDEPNTVCAY
-316 YTELGIIPSNGYV
+316 YTDLGIIPAGGYV
-329 KDGRIYNAQGF
+329 ENGRIYTAQGF
-340 DVTSVDGAATAD
+340 DVTSVDGVATAA
-352 EMTVLEHVNEYR
+352 EMAVLEDVNEYR
-364 LEAGVSKVEWR
+364 RNAGIPELEWNEA
-375 EELQIIADERAI
+375 LQIYADERAI
-387 EIANQA
+387 ELGNQFDIN
-393 SVYDSFVKPN
+393 DSFVEPN
-403 TKNGQIP
+403 LKNGQIP
-410 SDLDYE
+410 SILE
-416 LGESN
+416 NKLGSGKWAHN
-421 FGHFVWIGG
+421 LWVGG
-430 NPVSVS
+430 NPVSVNEL
-436 KLRTMNDDLGEGWYA
+436 KNVDFYTFNTKYWLGMNNRWF
-451 NLRKN
+451 KN
-456 FWMASTGDVYHANDY
+456 NYM
-471 SGLLKHPGD
+471 GLLKHSAD
-480 KKYDDYVDALLN
+480 KYPLDY
-492 GTDIDYSDCDFENV
+492 NV
-506 TWGTMNAAD
+506 GSGLVNENAAWSSTANID
-515 RAASNWYTSTE
+515 ARAANNWYNSPS
-526 GHKEAM
+526 GHKEIM
-532 LNKYMKY
+532 MDRSKTC
-539 AAVGIAKFNGKQ
+539 AAVGIARVDGVGSCV
-551 YAVLLLGNGK
+551 VLLVS

>member
-24 FASAANVSDM
+24 SASAANVPDM

-42 YESAVRYCLNN
+42 YESAVQYCLNN

-114 GIASGTSATTFKPNA
+114 GIASGTSATTFEPNA

-177 VNYGLMSGTSNTTL
+177 VNYGLMSGTSETTL

-209 FKDDSGSEI
+209 FKDDSEI

-284 DLLPVPADGVVNNEL
+284 DLLPVPADGVVNDGDTGYHGDPN
-299 NSTYFY
+299 F
-305 PDWENTFNVPY
+305 PDTSYPY
-316 YTELGIIPSNGYV
+316 YTELGIIPRGGYV
-329 KDGRIYNAQGF
+329 ENGRIYTAQGF
-340 DVTSVDGAATAD
+340 DVTSVDGVATAA
-352 EMTVLEHVNEYR
+352 EMAVLEDVNEYR
-364 LEAGVSKVEWR
+364 RNAGIPELEWNEMM
-375 EELQIIADERAI
+375 QIYADERAI
-387 EIANQA
+387 EISNQFNI
-393 SVYDSFVKPN
+393 YNSFVKPGL
-403 TKNGQIP
+403 KSGQIP
-410 SDLDYE
+410 SSLE
-416 LGESN
+416 NILGDNEWAHN
-421 FGHFVWIGG
+421 LWIGG
-430 NPVSVS
+430 NPVSVNELNTVDFYTLNT
-436 KLRTMNDDLGEGWYA
+436 KYWTGMIGHWYEDNYA
-451 NLRKN
+451 GLCK
-456 FWMASTGDVYHANDY
+456 STT
-471 SGLLKHPGD
+471 D
-480 KKYDDYVDALLN
+480 KQPL
-492 GTDIDYSDCDFENV
+492 SDCHAGKLVTEIVTKSTSLNV
-506 TWGTMNAAD
+506 DT
-515 RAASNWYTSTE
+515 RAANNWYNSPN
-526 GHKEAM
+526 GHKEIM
-532 LNKYMKY
+532 MNPNKTY
-539 AAVGIAKFNGKQ
+539 AAIGIARAEGMGS
-551 YAVLLLGNGK
+551 AVVLVLS

>member
-24 FASAANVSDM
+24 SASAANVSDM

-114 GIASGTSATTFKPNA
+114 GIASGTSATTFEPNA

-136 ATFFANYAKFKNN
+136 ATFFANYAKFKND

-177 VNYGLMSGTSNTTL
+177 VNYGLMSGTSETTL

-209 FKDDSGSEI
+209 FKDDSEI

-284 DLLPVPADGVVNNEL
+284 DLLPVPADGVVNEGENG
-299 NSTYFY
+299 YHAF
-305 PDWENTFNVPY
+305 PDEPNTVCAY
-316 YTELGIIPSNGYV
+316 YTDLGIIPAGGYV
-329 KDGRIYNAQGF
+329 ENGRIYTAQGF
-340 DVTSVDGAATAD
+340 DVTSVDGVATAA
-352 EMTVLEHVNEYR
+352 EMAVLEDVNEYR
-364 LEAGVSKVEWR
+364 RNAGIPELEWNEA
-375 EELQIIADERAI
+375 LQIYADERAI
-387 EIANQA
+387 ELANQFDI
-393 SVYDSFVKPN
+393 YDSFVKPGI
-403 TKNGQIP
+403 KNGEIP
-410 SDLDYE
+410 SSLE
-416 LGESN
+416 NRLGDTLW
-421 FGHFVWIGG
+421 GHDVWIGG
-430 NPVSVS
+430 NSVS
-436 KLRTMNDDLGEGWYA
+436 INDLTKYNATDFFNNHWLSSTKAQWFM
-451 NLRKN
+451 KN
-456 FWMASTGDVYHANDY
+456 YTGLFKHNTDDHA
-471 SGLLKHPGD
+471 
-480 KKYDDYVDALLN
+480 
-492 GTDIDYSDCDFENV
+492 IDYNIGSGFVNENA
-506 TWGTMNAAD
+506 TFGAPMNADTNAAD
-515 RAASNWYTSTE
+515 RWYTSLK
-526 GHKEAM
+526 GHKEIM
-532 LNKYMKY
+532 MDRSKTC
-539 AAVGIAKFNGKQ
+539 AAVGIARVDGVGSCV
-551 YAVLLLGNGK
+551 VLLVS

>member
-12 ALACVLLVSATL
+12 ALACVLLVSATVSL
-24 FASAANVSDM
+24 NASAASASTM

-94 FEDITP
+94 FVDITP
-100 GSWYYNAVRWSEEN
+100 GSWYYNAVRWGEEN
-114 GIASGTSATTFKPNA
+114 GIASGTGATTFDPNA

-155 DLSKYSDQNKI
+155 DLGKYSDQNKI

-177 VNYGLMSGTSNTTL
+177 VNYGLMSGTSETTL

-209 FKDDSGSEI
+209 FKDDSEI

-284 DLLPVPADGVVNNEL
+284 DLLPVPADGVVNEGENG
-299 NSTYFY
+299 YHAF
-305 PDWENTFNVPY
+305 PDEPNTVCAY
-316 YTELGIIPSNGYV
+316 YTDLGIIPAGGYV
-329 KDGRIYNAQGF
+329 ENGRIYTAQGF
-340 DVTSVDGAATAD
+340 DVTSVDGVATAA
-352 EMTVLEHVNEYR
+352 EMAVLEDVNEYR
-364 LEAGVSKVEWR
+364 RNAGIPELEWNEA
-375 EELQIIADERAI
+375 LQIYADERAI
-387 EIANQA
+387 ELANQFDI
-393 SVYDSFVKPN
+393 YDSFVKPGL
-403 TKNGQIP
+403 KNGQIP
-410 SDLDYE
+410 SSLE
-416 LGESN
+416 NRLGDTLW
-421 FGHFVWIGG
+421 GHDVWIGG
-430 NPVSVS
+430 NPVSV
-436 KLRTMNDDLGEGWYA
+436 NDLTKYNATDFFNNHWLSSTKAQWFM
-451 NLRKN
+451 KN
-456 FWMASTGDVYHANDY
+456 YTGLFKHNTDDHA
-471 SGLLKHPGD
+471 
-480 KKYDDYVDALLN
+480 
-492 GTDIDYSDCDFENV
+492 IDYNIGSGFVNENA
-506 TWGTMNAAD
+506 TFGAPMNADTNAAD
-515 RAASNWYTSTE
+515 RWYTSLK
-526 GHKEAM
+526 GHKEIM
-532 LNKYMKY
+532 MDRSKTC
-539 AAVGIAKFNGKQ
+539 AAVGIARVDGVGSCV
-551 YAVLLLGNGK
+551 VLLVS

>member
-24 FASAANVSDM
+24 SASAASASNM

-42 YESAVRYCLNN
+42 YESAVQYCLNN
-53 NYMNGE
+53 NYMSGE

-177 VNYGLMSGTSNTTL
+177 VNYGLMSGTSETTL

-284 DLLPVPADGVVNNEL
+284 DLLPVPADGVVNEGENG
-299 NSTYFY
+299 YHAF
-305 PDWENTFNVPY
+305 PDEPNTVCAY
-316 YTELGIIPSNGYV
+316 YTDLGIIPAGGYV
-329 KDGRIYNAQGF
+329 ENGRIYTAQGF
-340 DVTSVDGAATAD
+340 DVTSVDGVATAA
-352 EMTVLEHVNEYR
+352 EMAVLEDVNEYR
-364 LEAGVSKVEWR
+364 RNAGIPELEWNEA
-375 EELQIIADERAI
+375 LQIYADERAI
-387 EIANQA
+387 ELANQFDI
-393 SVYDSFVKPN
+393 YDSFVKPGL
-403 TKNGQIP
+403 KNGQIP
-410 SDLDYE
+410 SSLE
-416 LGESN
+416 NRLGDTLW
-421 FGHFVWIGG
+421 GHDVWIGG
-430 NPVSVS
+430 NSVS
-436 KLRTMNDDLGEGWYA
+436 INDLTKYNATDFFNNHWLSSTKAQWFM
-451 NLRKN
+451 KN
-456 FWMASTGDVYHANDY
+456 YTGLFKHNTDDHA
-471 SGLLKHPGD
+471 
-480 KKYDDYVDALLN
+480 
-492 GTDIDYSDCDFENV
+492 IDYNIGSGFVNENA
-506 TWGTMNAAD
+506 TFGAPMNADTNAAD
-515 RAASNWYTSTE
+515 RWYTSLK
-526 GHKEAM
+526 GHKEIM
-532 LNKYMKY
+532 MDRSKTC
-539 AAVGIAKFNGKQ
+539 AAVGIARVDGVGSCV
-551 YAVLLLGNGK
+551 VLLVS

>member
-12 ALACVLLVSATL
+12 ALACVLLVSATVSL
-24 FASAANVSDM
+24 NASAASASNM

-114 GIASGTSATTFKPNA
+114 GIADGTSASTFEPNA

-177 VNYGLMSGTSNTTL
+177 VNYGLMSGTSETTL

-284 DLLPVPADGVVNNEL
+284 DLLPVPADGVVNEGENGH
-299 NSTYFY
+299 YAF
-305 PDWENTFNVPY
+305 PDEPNNVCPY
-316 YTELGIIPSNGYV
+316 YTDLGIIPAGGYV
-329 KDGRIYNAQGF
+329 ENGRIYTAQGF
-340 DVTSVDGAATAD
+340 DVTSVDGVATAA
-352 EMTVLEHVNEYR
+352 EMAVLEDVNEYR
-364 LEAGVSKVEWR
+364 RNAGIPELEWNEMM
-375 EELQIIADERAI
+375 QIYADERAI
-387 EIANQA
+387 ELINQFKI
-393 SVYDSFVKPN
+393 SNSFVEPN
-403 TKNGQIP
+403 LKNGQIP
-410 SDLDYE
+410 SDLE
-416 LGESN
+416 NRLGNSEWAHN
-421 FGHFVWIGG
+421 LWIKK
-430 NPVSVS
+430 NPVSANELKTVDFY
-436 KLRTMNDDLGEGWYA
+436 TLGTEYWAGLTGWWYENNYA
-451 NLRKN
+451 GLFKHTTDGYPLNSYAGEDVTEIVTR
-456 FWMASTGDVYHANDY
+456 ST
-471 SGLLKHPGD
+471 SLS
-480 KKYDDYVDALLN
+480 VD
-492 GTDIDYSDCDFENV
+492 T
-506 TWGTMNAAD
+506 
-515 RAASNWYTSTE
+515 RAANNWYNSQ
-526 GHKEAM
+526 GHKEIM
-532 LNKYMKY
+532 MDPNKTY
-539 AAVGIAKFNGKQ
+539 AAIGIARAEGMGSSVIL
-551 YAVLLLGNGK
+551 VLS

>member
-12 ALACVLLVSATL
+12 ALACVLLVSATVSL
-24 FASAANVSDM
+24 NAFAASASNM

-42 YESAVRYCLNN
+42 YESAVQYCLNN
-53 NYMNGE
+53 NYMSGE
-59 SETKFNPNGTVSRAQ
+59 SDTKFNPNGTVSRAQ

-177 VNYGLMSGTSNTTL
+177 VNYGLMSGTSETTL

-284 DLLPVPADGVVNNEL
+284 DLLPVPADGVVNEGENGH
-299 NSTYFY
+299 YAF
-305 PDWENTFNVPY
+305 PDEPNNVCPY
-316 YTELGIIPSNGYV
+316 YTDLGIIPAGGYV
-329 KDGRIYNAQGF
+329 ENGRIYTAQGF
-340 DVTSVDGAATAD
+340 DVTSVDGVATAA
-352 EMTVLEHVNEYR
+352 EMAVLEDVNEYR
-364 LEAGVSKVEWR
+364 RNAGIPELEWNEA
-375 EELQIIADERAI
+375 LQIYADERAI
-387 EIANQA
+387 ELANQFDI
-393 SVYDSFVKPN
+393 YDSFVKPGL
-403 TKNGQIP
+403 KNGQIP
-410 SDLDYE
+410 SALE
-416 LGESN
+416 NKLGSGMW
-421 FGHFVWIGG
+421 GHDIWNGG
-430 NPVSVS
+430 NPVSANEM
-436 KLRTMNDDLGEGWYA
+436 LNYDDVAFFKDYWLGMTTNWFEDNYA
-451 NLRKN
+451 GLFKHTTDEHPLNYY
-456 FWMASTGDVYHANDY
+456 TG
-471 SGLLKHPGD
+471 SGLI
-480 KKYDDYVDALLN
+480 N
-492 GTDIDYSDCDFENV
+492 ENA
-506 TWGTMNAAD
+506 TFGAPMNADTNAAD
-515 RAASNWYTSTE
+515 RWYTSLK
-526 GHKEAM
+526 GHKEIM
-532 LNKYMKY
+532 MDRSKTC
-539 AAVGIAKFNGKQ
+539 AAVGIARVDGVGSCV
-551 YAVLLLGNGK
+551 VLLVS

>member
-1 MKSLGKRVFSA
+1 MKDNARNARNFVISWIIATGILLIGMMGVSLN
-12 ALACVLLVSATL
+12 
-24 FASAANVSDM
+24 ASAASASNM

-42 YESAVRYCLNN
+42 YESAVQYCLNN

-100 GSWYYNAVRWSEEN
+100 GSWYYNAIRWSEEN

-155 DLSKYSDQNKI
+155 DLSKYSDRNKI

-177 VNYGLMSGTSNTTL
+177 VNYGLMSGTSETTL

-209 FKDDSGSEI
+209 FKDDSEI
-218 TPTPTPT
+218 TPTPT

-284 DLLPVPADGVVNNEL
+284 DLLPVPADGVVNEGENGH
-299 NSTYFY
+299 YAF
-305 PDWENTFNVPY
+305 PDEPNNVCPY
-316 YTELGIIPSNGYV
+316 YTDLGIIPAGGYV
-329 KDGRIYNAQGF
+329 ENGRIYTAQGF
-340 DVTSVDGAATAD
+340 DVTSVDGVATAA
-352 EMTVLEHVNEYR
+352 EMAVLEDVNEYR
-364 LEAGVSKVEWR
+364 RNAGIPELEWNEMI
-375 EELQIIADERAI
+375 QIYADERAI
-387 EIANQA
+387 ELANQFDI
-393 SVYDSFVKPN
+393 YDSFVKPGL
-403 TKNGQIP
+403 KNGQIP
-410 SDLDYE
+410 SALE
-416 LGESN
+416 NKLGSGMW
-421 FGHFVWIGG
+421 GHDIWNGG
-430 NPVSVS
+430 NPVSANEM
-436 KLRTMNDDLGEGWYA
+436 LNYDDVAFFKDYWLGMTTNWFEDNYA
-451 NLRKN
+451 GLFKHTTDEHPLNYY
-456 FWMASTGDVYHANDY
+456 TG
-471 SGLLKHPGD
+471 SGL
-480 KKYDDYVDALLN
+480 VN
-492 GTDIDYSDCDFENV
+492 ENA
-506 TWGTMNAAD
+506 TFGAPMNADTNAAD
-515 RAASNWYTSTE
+515 RWYTSLK
-526 GHKEAM
+526 GHKEIM
-532 LNKYMKY
+532 MDRSKTC
-539 AAVGIAKFNGKQ
+539 AAVGIARVDGVGSCV
-551 YAVLLLGNGK
+551 VLLVS

>member
-12 ALACVLLVSATL
+12 ALACVLLVSATVSL
-24 FASAANVSDM
+24 NASAASASNM

-42 YESAVRYCLNN
+42 YESAVQYCLNN
-53 NYMNGE
+53 NYMSGE
-59 SETKFNPNGTVSRAQ
+59 SETKFNPNGTVPRAQ

-114 GIASGTSATTFKPNA
+114 GIASGTSATTFDPDA

-177 VNYGLMSGTSNTTL
+177 VNYGLMSGTSETTL

-284 DLLPVPADGVVNNEL
+284 DLLPVPADGVVNDGDTGYHGDPN
-299 NSTYFY
+299 F
-305 PDWENTFNVPY
+305 PDTSYPY
-316 YTELGIIPSNGYV
+316 YTELGIIPRGGYV
-329 KDGRIYNAQGF
+329 ENGRIYTAQGF
-340 DVTSVDGAATAD
+340 DVTSVDGVATAA
-352 EMTVLEHVNEYR
+352 EMAVLEDVNEYR
-364 LEAGVSKVEWR
+364 RNAGIPELEWNEMM
-375 EELQIIADERAI
+375 QIYADERAI
-387 EIANQA
+387 EFGNQFDI
-393 SVYDSFVKPN
+393 YNSFVKPGLN
-403 TKNGQIP
+403 NGQIP
-410 SDLDYE
+410 SILEDDISSGMWSHRIW
-416 LGESN
+416 LGENPISAN
-421 FGHFVWIGG
+421 ELDNADLYTFNTKYWLGTNEIWFEDNYAGLSKHITDKYPLNYDISG
-430 NPVSVS
+430 NLINENATSGSPM
-436 KLRTMNDDLGEGWYA
+436 MNAD
-451 NLRKN
+451 
-456 FWMASTGDVYHANDY
+456 T
-471 SGLLKHPGD
+471 
-480 KKYDDYVDALLN
+480 
-492 GTDIDYSDCDFENV
+492 
-506 TWGTMNAAD
+506 NAAD
-515 RAASNWYTSTE
+515 RWYTSLK
-526 GHKEAM
+526 GHKEIM
-532 LNKYMKY
+532 MDRSKTC
-539 AAVGIAKFNGKQ
+539 AAVGIARVDGVGSCV
-551 YAVLLLGNGK
+551 VLLVS

>member
-12 ALACVLLVSATL
+12 ALACVLLVSATVSL
-24 FASAANVSDM
+24 NASAANVSDM

-166 SAWAKENISWA
+166 SAWAKENIAWA
-177 VNYGLMSGTSNTTL
+177 VNYGLMSGTSETTL

-284 DLLPVPADGVVNNEL
+284 DLLPVPADGVVNEGENG
-299 NSTYFY
+299 YHAF
-305 PDWENTFNVPY
+305 PDEPNTVCAY
-316 YTELGIIPSNGYV
+316 YTDLGIIPAGGYV
-329 KDGRIYNAQGF
+329 ENGRIYTAQGF
-340 DVTSVDGAATAD
+340 DVTSVDGVATAA
-352 EMTVLEHVNEYR
+352 EMAVLEDVNEYR
-364 LEAGVSKVEWR
+364 RNAGIPELEWNEA
-375 EELQIIADERAI
+375 LQIYADERAI
-387 EIANQA
+387 ELANQFDI
-393 SVYDSFVKPN
+393 YDSFVKPGL
-403 TKNGQIP
+403 KNGQIP
-410 SDLDYE
+410 SSLE
-416 LGESN
+416 NRLGETEW
-421 FGHFVWIGG
+421 GHDIWIGG
-430 NPVSVS
+430 NSISTNELEAVDFHTLNTKYWLGVTGWWFENNYTGLF
-436 KLRTMNDDLGEGWYA
+436 KHNTDD
-451 NLRKN
+451 
-456 FWMASTGDVYHANDY
+456 HAIDY
-471 SGLLKHPGD
+471 NIGSGLI
-480 KKYDDYVDALLN
+480 N
-492 GTDIDYSDCDFENV
+492 ENA
-506 TWGTMNAAD
+506 TFGAPMNADTNAAD
-515 RAASNWYTSTE
+515 RWYTSLK
-526 GHKEAM
+526 GHKEIM
-532 LNKYMKY
+532 MDRSKTC
-539 AAVGIAKFNGKQ
+539 AAVGIARVDGVGSCV
-551 YAVLLLGNGK
+551 VLLVS

>member
-1 MKSLGKRVFSA
+1 MKDNARNARNFVISWIIATGI
-12 ALACVLLVSATL
+12 LLIGLMGVSMN
-24 FASAANVSDM
+24 ASAASASNM

-177 VNYGLMSGTSNTTL
+177 VNYGLMSGTSETTL

-209 FKDDSGSEI
+209 FKDDSEI

-284 DLLPVPADGVVNNEL
+284 DLLPVPADGVVNEGENG
-299 NSTYFY
+299 YHAF
-305 PDWENTFNVPY
+305 PDEPNTVCAY
-316 YTELGIIPSNGYV
+316 YTDLGIIPAGGYV
-329 KDGRIYNAQGF
+329 ENGRIYTAQGF
-340 DVTSVDGAATAD
+340 DVTSVDGVATAA
-352 EMTVLEHVNEYR
+352 EMAVLEDVNEYR
-364 LEAGVSKVEWR
+364 RNAGIPELEWNEA
-375 EELQIIADERAI
+375 LQIYADERAI
-387 EIANQA
+387 ELANQFDI
-393 SVYDSFVKPN
+393 YDSFVKPGL
-403 TKNGQIP
+403 KNGQIP
-410 SDLDYE
+410 SSLE
-416 LGESN
+416 NRLGETKW
-421 FGHFVWIGG
+421 GHDIWIGG
-430 NPVSVS
+430 NSISTNELEAVDFHTLNTKYWLGVTGWWFENNYTGLF
-436 KLRTMNDDLGEGWYA
+436 KHNTDD
-451 NLRKN
+451 
-456 FWMASTGDVYHANDY
+456 HAIDY
-471 SGLLKHPGD
+471 NIGSGLI
-480 KKYDDYVDALLN
+480 N
-492 GTDIDYSDCDFENV
+492 ENA
-506 TWGTMNAAD
+506 TFGAPMNADTNAAD
-515 RAASNWYTSTE
+515 RWYTSLK
-526 GHKEAM
+526 GHKEIM
-532 LNKYMKY
+532 MDRSKTC
-539 AAVGIAKFNGKQ
+539 AAVGIARVDGVGSCV
-551 YAVLLLGNGK
+551 VLLVS

>member
-12 ALACVLLVSATL
+12 ALACVLLVSATVSL
-24 FASAANVSDM
+24 NASAANVSDM

-42 YESAVRYCLNN
+42 YESAVQYCLNN

-114 GIASGTSATTFKPNA
+114 GIASGTSATTFKPNT

-177 VNYGLMSGTSNTTL
+177 VNYGLMSGTSETTL

-209 FKDDSGSEI
+209 FKDDSEI

-284 DLLPVPADGVVNNEL
+284 DLLPVPADGVVNEGENG
-299 NSTYFY
+299 YHAF
-305 PDWENTFNVPY
+305 PDEPNTVCAY
-316 YTELGIIPSNGYV
+316 YTNLGVIPAGGYV
-329 KDGRIYNAQGF
+329 ENGRIYTAQGF
-340 DVTSVDGAATAD
+340 DVTSVDGVATAA
-352 EMTVLEHVNEYR
+352 EMAVLEDVNEYR
-364 LEAGVSKVEWR
+364 RNAGIPELEWNEA
-375 EELQIIADERAI
+375 LQIYADERAI
-387 EIANQA
+387 ELANQFDI
-393 SVYDSFVKPN
+393 YDSFVKPGL
-403 TKNGQIP
+403 KNGQIP
-410 SDLDYE
+410 SSLE
-416 LGESN
+416 NRLGDTLW
-421 FGHFVWIGG
+421 GHDVWIGG
-430 NPVSVS
+430 NPVSVNELTKYNAIDFFNNHWLS
-436 KLRTMNDDLGEGWYA
+436 STKAQWFMKNYTGLFKHNTDD
-451 NLRKN
+451 
-456 FWMASTGDVYHANDY
+456 HAIDY
-471 SGLLKHPGD
+471 NIGSGLI
-480 KKYDDYVDALLN
+480 N
-492 GTDIDYSDCDFENV
+492 ENA
-506 TWGTMNAAD
+506 TFGAPMNADTNAAD
-515 RAASNWYTSTE
+515 RWYTSLK
-526 GHKEAM
+526 GHKEIM
-532 LNKYMKY
+532 MDRSKTC
-539 AAVGIAKFNGKQ
+539 AAVGIARVDGVGSCV
-551 YAVLLLGNGK
+551 VLLVS

>member
-24 FASAANVSDM
+24 SASAANVSDM

-42 YESAVRYCLNN
+42 YESAVQYCLNN

-86 GYTSGHTP
+86 NLAGEP
-94 FEDITP
+94 DVFDDIDITD
-100 GSWYYNAVRWSEEN
+100 WYFRAVTWAKAKN
-114 GIASGTSATTFKPNA
+114 IASGTSATTFNPNA

-166 SAWAKENISWA
+166 SAWAKENIAWA
-177 VNYGLMSGTSNTTL
+177 VNTGLMSGTSNTTL

-209 FKDDSGSEI
+209 FKDDSEI

-284 DLLPVPADGVVNNEL
+284 DLLPVPADGVVNEGENGH
-299 NSTYFY
+299 YAF
-305 PDWENTFNVPY
+305 PDEPNNVCPY
-316 YTELGIIPSNGYV
+316 YTDLGIIPAGGYV
-329 KDGRIYNAQGF
+329 ENGRIYTAQGF
-340 DVTSVDGAATAD
+340 DVTSVDGVATEA
-352 EMTVLEHVNEYR
+352 EMAVLEDVNEYR
-364 LEAGVSKVEWR
+364 RNAGIPELEWNEMM
-375 EELQIIADERAI
+375 QIYADERAI
-387 EIANQA
+387 EIGNQIGIN
-393 SVYDSFVKPN
+393 DSFVTPN
-403 TKNGQIP
+403 LNNGKISSTLKNK
-410 SDLDYE
+410 
-416 LGESN
+416 LGYTMWS
-421 FGHFVWIGG
+421 HDIWIGE
-430 NPVSVS
+430 NTVS
-436 KLRTMNDDLGEGWYA
+436 MNELIKCDTSSFYNNYWLS
-451 NLRKN
+451 
-456 FWMASTGDVYHANDY
+456 STKAQWVKDNY
-471 SGLLKHPGD
+471 SGLFKHTTDEHP
-480 KKYDDYVDALLN
+480 LN
-492 GTDIDYSDCDFENV
+492 YYAGNGLVNENV
-506 TWGTMNAAD
+506 TWSNSNNVDT
-515 RAASNWYTSTE
+515 RAALNWYNSPN
-526 GHKEAM
+526 GHRETM
-532 LNKYMKY
+532 LDRTKTY
-539 AAVGIAKFNGKQ
+539 AAIGIARINGVGSCV
-551 YAVLLLGNGK
+551 VLVVG